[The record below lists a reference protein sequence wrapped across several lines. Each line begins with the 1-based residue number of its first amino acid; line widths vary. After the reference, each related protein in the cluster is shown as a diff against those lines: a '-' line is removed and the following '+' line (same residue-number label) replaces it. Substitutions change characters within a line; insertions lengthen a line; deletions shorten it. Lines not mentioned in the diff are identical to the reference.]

1 MFMFL
6 VENNIMTLQE
16 IFDNCVADVN
26 GDRTRGTQ
34 RFLIAAK
41 KEIPTVTIAEC
52 MDVAGFT
59 SDDEKKALNLA
70 QSFRTNIFNPLRDH
84 LAKIKFGVDNPEK
97 IFGRTGVEKT
107 KEDMDLRQNILN
119 LLPART
125 RAKGAGRVA
134 TTKNMDHL
142 ADLV

>member
-1 MFMFL
+1 
-6 VENNIMTLQE
+6 MTLQE
-16 IFDNCVADVN
+16 IFNKCVADVN
-26 GDRTRGTQ
+26 GDKLRGTQ

-41 KEIPTVTIAEC
+41 KEVPTVTLAEC
-52 MDVAGFT
+52 MEVAGFT

-70 QSFRTNIFNPLRDH
+70 QNFRSNIFNPLRDH

-97 IFGRTGVEKT
+97 IFGRTGVEKS
-107 KEDMDLRQNILN
+107 KEDINLRQNILN

-125 RAKGAGRVA
+125 RAKGAGRTAVV
-134 TTKNMDHL
+134 KNMDHL